1 MYSYGFNM
9 KYAKSCSMKVQN
21 VPQYLYFQKFYEKEE
36 RKPVKL
42 NTAGAVITTESPCGI
57 IVCWVS

>member
-1 MYSYGFNM
+1 MYSYGLKI
-9 KYAKSCSMKVQN
+9 KYAKTCSMKVHF
-21 VPQYLYFQKFYEKEE
+21 PQYLYFQKFYERKE

-57 IVCWVS
+57 IVC